1 MKKVKHIRS
10 YQFAKALQVYI
21 HKFIKTGEEKYRAI
35 IIKHCTW
42 YDEETIDS
50 WKDLCD
56 NMKGV

>member
-1 MKKVKHIRS
+1 MKKINHIRS
-10 YQFAKALQVYI
+10 YQFAKALHMYI

-50 WKDLCD
+50 WRDL
-56 NMKGV
+56 